1 MMRRTVLLLLVLTSW
16 AAACAADSEFDLGV
30 AKLSLDD
37 RGYVTP
43 LRFSDGT
50 QWPASGQP
58 AFWLETDRERV
69 FPESIKRS
77 GDRLNVAFSGGHA
90 AEFQVAIQPGVAVF
104 ELVKL
109 TPPSGVKQ
117 FHLFSLPTAKDGIAI
132 GTLNGVEA
140 GAFAA
145 AVMAAEPNVEAVSQS
160 AGGQHGDRAGC
171 SHTFV
176 PSDEAKVG
184 RRAARFTA
192 TSNAAPGGWSVVGKS
207 LFKPLDLTGC
217 KAIRAWV
224 HGDGNRQLLK
234 IQLTDNRGGY
244 RDNYLTIDFSGWRQ
258 VTLVDSPVNSLRYHQ
273 VRGVSFYYNSLPPS
287 QTVSCLID
295 QVEAVVDRQGT
306 EQVVLLEDFESPH
319 SPLWSS
325 QARSLDVRTGE
336 KHGLTPARFGVLV
349 APRAELL
356 ETVRRFE
363 LAARVPSP
371 QLGGQWNKTSAAIK
385 RSYFFL
391 TSFGEDQFD
400 EALAIARRGGFDMIL
415 MGQESWCHSTGHYE
429 VNRKHFPDGLEGLKR
444 TIRKF
449 KEAGFR
455 VGLHFLGPSIY
466 PPDPYLTPV
475 PDPRLVKD
483 AFTTLDAD
491 MDAKATTIP
500 TATAPT
506 DFPAEDKG
514 YEGSGTVLQIGD
526 ELIFYGE
533 RSVTAPHG
541 FTNCKRGYLGTK
553 AAAHKKGE
561 RVAHL
566 LRSYGYHMFDMDTS
580 LLDEVATNFAKVA
593 NACQIDMIYFDG
605 SERLQGDH
613 WYYNAKLHKAFYDK
627 LENKNIL
634 LQASSFSHYSW
645 HLLAR
650 SASADGHG
658 DLKGYLD
665 ERSPAFDWMARNG
678 MPLDIGWYYG
688 YDPNTPLDMYEY
700 VLGATIGYNSSMSF
714 QVSPAAA
721 AAHPF
726 TGEILDLI
734 SRYEKL
740 RLSGR
745 VGPAMKSLLRIDPI
759 LGGEKKP
766 EDREKLRD
774 KRRDYRLLGSEG
786 HEVFQRVFYEP
797 WQEVTSLDGK
807 SNVWP
812 VEVKPETAR
821 LGVQIH
827 AQSGPWLN
835 PGPSYRAPDALMMEQ
850 FDDLVPYA
858 PNAKRSRMRAIKSG
872 EAGSTLPGVTLQL
885 EVRDQGGPDG
895 KRCAVYTADS
905 SLSTSGGW
913 SCIGR
918 SLNPPLDISWH
929 RAIGLWLRGD
939 GKGGAFKLQLLD
951 GSRAAD
957 YYIQNNYTGWRYQQ
971 LARPA
976 NDPIDYGKV
985 RSLLLYYNG
994 LPAKSSVSCGIAG
1007 IKALRRLDSR
1017 AVVDP
1022 WVEVAGKRFAWKGAL
1037 TEGQYLFFWP
1047 GEPVRVFGR
1056 PLKEAQLSADAWE
1069 DVSVPA
1075 GQYTARFGCAGE
1087 PMMPVRVRV
1096 TLQSSERHRVP

>member
-1 MMRRTVLLLLVLTSW
+1 MRRTGLLLLALTLW
-16 AAACAADSEFDLGV
+16 AATCPADTQLDLGT

-37 RGYVTP
+37 RGYVTT
-43 LRFSDGT
+43 LHFSDGT
-50 QWPASGQP
+50 QWPAAGQP
-58 AFWLETDRERV
+58 AFWIETERDRL
-69 FPESIKRS
+69 FPQSVKRS
-77 GDRLNVAFSGGHA
+77 GDKLNVAFSGGFS
-90 AEFQVAIQPGVAVF
+90 AEFQVVLQPGLAVF
-104 ELVKL
+104 ELVRL
-109 TPPSGVKQ
+109 APQDGVKQ
-117 FHLFSLPTAKDGIAI
+117 FHLFSLPIPKDGTLL

-145 AVMAAEPNVEAVSQS
+145 AVMAAEPNVQAVSDS

-171 SHTFV
+171 SHQFV
-176 PSDEAKVG
+176 PTEEAKVG

-192 TSNAAPGGWSVVGKS
+192 SSNEVPGGWSVVGKP

-224 HGDGNRQLLK
+224 HGDGKKQALK

-244 RDNYLTIDFSGWRQ
+244 RDNYLTIDFTGWRQ
-258 VTLVDSPVNSLRYHQ
+258 VTLSDSPVNSLRYDQ
-273 VRGVSFYYNSLPPS
+273 VRTVSFYYNSLPPS

-295 QVEAVVDRQGT
+295 QVEAIVDRQGKEET
-306 EQVVLLEDFESPH
+306 VLLEDFESPH

-336 KHGLTPARFGVLV
+336 KHGLMPARFGVLV
-349 APRAELL
+349 APKAELL
-356 ETVRRFE
+356 DTVRRFE
-363 LAARVPSP
+363 LAARMPSP

-400 EALAIARRGGFDMIL
+400 QALAIARRGGFDMIL

-429 VNRKHFPDGLEGLKR
+429 INRKHFPDGLEGLKR

-449 KEAGFR
+449 KDAGFR

-491 MDAKATTIP
+491 IDAKATTIP

-506 DFPAEDKG
+506 DFPAEDNG
-514 YEGSGTVLQIGD
+514 YKGSGTVLQIGD

-533 RSVTAPHG
+533 RSVTAPLG
-541 FTNCKRGYLGTK
+541 FAHCKRGYLGTK
-553 AAAHKKGE
+553 AAAHKKGQ

-580 LLDEVATNFAKVA
+580 LLDEVSANFAKVA

-678 MPLDIGWYYG
+678 MPLDVGWYYG

-745 VGPAMKSLLRIDPI
+745 VGPSMKSLLRIDPV
-759 LGGEKKP
+759 LGGVKKP
-766 EDREKLRD
+766 EDREKLLD

-786 HEVFQRVFYEP
+786 REVFQRVFYEP
-797 WQEVTSLDGK
+797 WREVTSLDGK

-812 VEVKPETAR
+812 LEVKSESAR
-821 LGVQIH
+821 LGVQVH

-835 PGPSYRAPDALMMEQ
+835 PGPSYRAADALVLEP
-850 FDDLVPYA
+850 FDDLAPYA
-858 PNAKRSRMRAIKSG
+858 PKAKASGVRTIKSG
-872 EAGSTLPGVTLQL
+872 EAGSTLPGVAFRL
-885 EVRDQGGPDG
+885 ELLDQGGPDG
-895 KRCAVYTADS
+895 KRYALYTADS
-905 SLSTSGGW
+905 SLSTQGGW

-939 GKGGAFKLQLLD
+939 GQGGAFKLQLLD

-971 LARPA
+971 LVRPA
-976 NDPIDYGKV
+976 SDPIDYGKV

-994 LPAKSSVSCGIAG
+994 LPGKSSVSCGIAG
-1007 IKALRRLDSR
+1007 IKALRSVDSR
-1017 AVVDP
+1017 AIVDP
-1022 WVEVAGKRFAWKGAL
+1022 WVEVAGKRFAWKGSL

-1069 DVSVPA
+1069 NVSVPA
-1075 GQYTARFGCAGE
+1075 GQYTAKFGCAGE

-1096 TLQSSERHRVP
+1096 TLQPPERHRVP